1 MYQLQDTGTGS
12 GSDDESDRQD
22 EDIDNVA
29 PTSNVSQ
36 LKGRFS
42 CFFSYF
48 MFPLNSGR
56 KKNENIFK
64 PVKLSGPMMEVFE
77 TSAKYQEPNDVRKL
91 LAKYKKKLQVF
102 FKHNYFVLS
111 IIPSKGCE

>member
-42 CFFSYF
+42 CFFFHISCF
-48 MFPLNSGR
+48 L
-56 KKNENIFK
+56 
-64 PVKLSGPMMEVFE
+64 
-77 TSAKYQEPNDVRKL
+77 
-91 LAKYKKKLQVF
+91 
-102 FKHNYFVLS
+102 
-111 IIPSKGCE
+111 